1 MSQQFKMKKPTT
13 AQFVE
18 QILSL
23 FFGLLLFSETHAS
36 EYCTSDS
43 CIEAEDLSVAQLG
56 ADKQLSHKVRI
67 PFVPFP
73 KPPVTEP
80 WVQGHESGIQLQN
93 GNAVS
98 EVDVPNLGDIP
109 TECPELRKPTNV
121 HFMVI
126 NLDRSINRRRRMRSA
141 FMELELPM
149 FERVPGV
156 LVTDATVDSM
166 HPKRLSTSLK
176 LADYGCA
183 LAHRRAWQR
192 VVDGDHEW
200 VVIIEDD
207 AELVESVNYTDLPA
221 VPTDA
226 DLVLFRAGTIMRW
239 APVCEATSVM
249 RAYWGFGM
257 VAYLVSKDGAQR
269 LLDSTSG
276 GLRSPLDGHIWY
288 QNAVYSTRT
297 DYIWHPPCSNPCP
310 SSVRTWLNGEL
321 PQDIR
326 FPDD

>member
-226 DLVLFRAGTIMRW
+226 DLVLFRVHVMFRGWLQIPIHIPECSRERRGMREVVVSVARPHAGHCMPASAWSGRVEIPRAGVTVSSCGGSAGGLDRL
-239 APVCEATSVM
+239 AQSCAGHPSV
-249 RAYWGFGM
+249 
-257 VAYLVSKDGAQR
+257 R
-269 LLDSTSG
+269 LL
-276 GLRSPLDGHIWY
+276 P
-288 QNAVYSTRT
+288 
-297 DYIWHPPCSNPCP
+297 
-310 SSVRTWLNGEL
+310 
-321 PQDIR
+321 
-326 FPDD
+326 